1 MIVEEIIMNLYEW
14 YEEYGIE
21 LIINDFVIEVDR
33 VN

>member
-21 LIINDFVIEVDR
+21 LIINDLVIEVDR